1 MFHNLFL
8 NVFTGQLFKPS
19 TEDLVS
25 NTLAN
30 KYVKFLINTAIF
42 DSLYYI
48 DTNFRSL
55 SIKELYF
62 NRIFL
67 DVIANLISM
76 VIISSISITQDVVGQ
91 FTWTRVKDSFWTRG
105 GLWQN
110 LSKQR
115 RQASKLDFLEFWY
128 FKKSRKSFVAKL
140 GDGKCGFLGVR
151 APRKAGET
159 TSGWEEG
166 PSPSWTLNLMSKPG
180 LPVVKWPRDA
190 KIRTR
195 VRAPP
200 YTVSTCSS
208 RLSSD

>member
-1 MFHNLFL
+1 
-8 NVFTGQLFKPS
+8 
-19 TEDLVS
+19 VS

-91 FTWTRVKDSFWTRG
+91 FT
-105 GLWQN
+105 
-110 LSKQR
+110 
-115 RQASKLDFLEFWY
+115 
-128 FKKSRKSFVAKL
+128 
-140 GDGKCGFLGVR
+140 
-151 APRKAGET
+151 
-159 TSGWEEG
+159 
-166 PSPSWTLNLMSKPG
+166 
-180 LPVVKWPRDA
+180 
-190 KIRTR
+190 
-195 VRAPP
+195 
-200 YTVSTCSS
+200 
-208 RLSSD
+208 